1 MRKRELKKALR
12 KAEYDKDGFE
22 CALRAKE
29 LECERLSQKLRLA
42 NAKSDNQE
50 KIIADLQ
57 NRIKEEN
64 IRNVELNADINNA
77 NRSIRK
83 LLEDRKIIMRGIE
96 ALHKDVNRRK
106 NELNEKIKSLTKLK
120 TVLFQNIATLSN
132 ALEEAIKGQSN
143 LAQQN
148 SELFGR
154 LQVYERLVYAK
165 REDFE
170 KESANTNYEIIEEQN
185 PETGEL
191 VTHKSF
197 D

>member
-57 NRIKEEN
+57 DRIKEEN

-170 KESANTNYEIIEEQN
+170 KDSANTNYEIIEEQN

>member
-106 NELNEKIKSLTKLK
+106 NELNEKIKELTNTNETLTNNISALCGTIEEGNKKYLKLAHEHNL
-120 TVLFQNIATLSN
+120 TVGRMQVFE
-132 ALEEAIKGQSN
+132 ALLGLLAEEQPDGDELPDGSDVTTDEVAEAIT
-143 LAQQN
+143 
-148 SELFGR
+148 
-154 LQVYERLVYAK
+154 V
-165 REDFE
+165 
-170 KESANTNYEIIEEQN
+170 
-185 PETGEL
+185 
-191 VTHKSF
+191 
-197 D
+197 

>member
-12 KAEYDKDGFE
+12 KAEYDKDGIE

-50 KIIADLQ
+50 KIIVDLQ

-106 NELNEKIKSLTKLK
+106 K
-120 TVLFQNIATLSN
+120 
-132 ALEEAIKGQSN
+132 
-143 LAQQN
+143 
-148 SELFGR
+148 
-154 LQVYERLVYAK
+154 
-165 REDFE
+165 
-170 KESANTNYEIIEEQN
+170 
-185 PETGEL
+185 
-191 VTHKSF
+191 
-197 D
+197 

>member
-57 NRIKEEN
+57 DRIKEEN

-96 ALHKDVNRRK
+96 ALHKDVIRRK

-170 KESANTNYEIIEEQN
+170 KDSANTNYEIIEEQN

>member
-96 ALHKDVNRRK
+96 ALHKDVN
-106 NELNEKIKSLTKLK
+106 
-120 TVLFQNIATLSN
+120 QNIATLSN